1 MRWPV
6 LGTPFC
12 LRPRREAVATVLAC
26 ALSACPAAAQPT
38 DTSPSGMVAFFMA
51 TAAACPSGW
60 TVATMA
66 QGRLIVGVT
75 SGSAVGTQVGTAL
88 TSQSGTG
95 TTAAPTHQHSYA
107 GSVSV

>member
-12 LRPRREAVATVLAC
+12 LRPRRGAAAVLLASI
-26 ALSACPAAAQPT
+26 LSAGPAAAQST

-51 TAAACPSGW
+51 TAAACPPGW
-60 TVATMA
+60 TAATMA

-75 SGSAVGTQVGTAL
+75 NGSAVGTQVGTAL
-88 TSQSGTG
+88 TSQPGTG
-95 TTAAPTHQHSYA
+95 TAAPTHQHSYS
-107 GSVSV
+107 G